1 MSKNYP
7 SFVCYPMNK
16 VENFEDNAMNSETSY
31 TPMLISPTT
40 ELNTTPSA
48 IFAPPTTELN
58 TTPSAI
64 FAPQETGLANPFKTM
79 NYPLGISVQMNTQ
92 HNPDGSPKADGSRVC
107 VDDTCFDTNDFKNIL
122 KTLITLSKNFGG
134 QK

>member
-16 VENFEDNAMNSETSY
+16 VENFEDNAMNSETSR
-31 TPMLISPTT
+31 TPMLIS
-40 ELNTTPSA
+40 
-48 IFAPPTTELN
+48 PTTELN

-79 NYPLGISVQMNTQ
+79 NYPLGISVQVNTQ
-92 HNPDGSPKADGSRVC
+92 QNPDGSPKADGSRVC
-107 VDDTCFDTNDFKNIL
+107 VDDTCFDTNDFKNI
-122 KTLITLSKNFGG
+122 
-134 QK
+134 